1 MLGVHF
7 RTEPAIL
14 SDEKMAV
21 NSSVLLRAT
30 KTKVDIAF
38 EVGIRSGEGVAG
50 LDVTV
55 KPSVRIV
62 YGESL
67 NGKKMGDFLE
77 QKLGAKK
84 AEHGEGA
91 RWVQVIGELEERL
104 IARGRK

>member
-14 SDEKMAV
+14 SDENMAV

-30 KTKVDIAF
+30 KTKVNVAF

-55 KPSVRIV
+55 KPSARIV
-62 YGESL
+62 YGEPL
-67 NGKKMGDFLE
+67 NRKKLGDFLE
-77 QKLGAKK
+77 QRLVARK
-84 AEHGEGA
+84 AEHGEGT
-91 RWVQVIGELEERL
+91 RWVQVVGELEERL